1 MKIYKYWTVEKH
13 KVLINGEEQII
24 TCYGGSN
31 ISEEEARS
39 RAKDKAEKIRRKI
52 AGETHVFDRY
62 EAEIREEILQMLDD
76 HSAIT
81 RNRYG
86 AQVLNAENL
95 MILDIDKPKSAG
107 GGLGG
112 LFKKKDTRSPK
123 EQIFEMVRNLAASAK
138 YKDYGFRTYETFQGA
153 RVIVLGG
160 NFDPRSSE
168 TKKIMDEFNCD
179 PLYTTLCNKQGC
191 FRARLTPKPY
201 RMKMK
206 PYKVSFPRDPGE
218 GDDSEFQR
226 WLSEYEGAS
235 RNFSVCKFIEQVGAR
250 HYMDKVVQI
259 HDEITGVGY
268 PQRLA

>member
-1 MKIYKYWTVEKH
+1 MKLYKYWTVEKQ
-13 KVLINGEEQII
+13 KILINGEEQII

-31 ISEEEARS
+31 VSEEEARS
-39 RAKDKAEKIRRKI
+39 RAKDKAEKIKRKI
-52 AGETHVFDRY
+52 GGESHVFDRY
-62 EAEIREEILQMLDD
+62 EAEIREEILQKIDD

-86 AQVLNAENL
+86 AQVLNAEHL

-112 LFKKKDTRSPK
+112 LFKKKDARPPK
-123 EQIFEMVRNLAASAK
+123 EQIFEMVRGLAASGK
-138 YKDYGFRTYETFQGA
+138 YKGYGFRTYETFQGA

-168 TKKIMDEFNCD
+168 TKKMMDEFNCD

-201 RMKMK
+201 RMKIK
-206 PYKVSFPRDPGE
+206 PYKVNFPMENIDP
-218 GDDSEFQR
+218 EFQH
-226 WLSEYEGAS
+226 WLTEYEGES
-235 RNFSVCKFIEQVGAR
+235 KNFSVCRLIDQVGAR
-250 HYMDKVVQI
+250 QPINDVVQI
-259 HDEITGVGY
+259 HDDITGVGY

>member
-1 MKIYKYWTVEKH
+1 MKIYKYWTVEKR
-13 KVLINGEEQII
+13 KITIDGAEQEIN
-24 TCYGGSN
+24 CYGGSN
-31 ISEEEARS
+31 VSVEDALS
-39 RAKDKAEKIRRKI
+39 RAREKAEKIQRKI
-52 AGETHVFDRY
+52 AGERYVFDRY
-62 EAEIREEILQMLDD
+62 EAEIREEILQMIDD

-86 AQVLNAENL
+86 AQVLNTENL
-95 MILDIDKPKSAG
+95 MILDIDKPKPVA
-107 GGLGG
+107 GG
-112 LFKKKDTRSPK
+112 LFKKKDTRPPK
-123 EQIFEMVRNLAASAK
+123 DQIFEMVGNLAASAK
-138 YKDYGFRTYETFQGA
+138 YKDYGFRTYETYQGA

-160 NFDPRSSE
+160 NFDPRSNE
-168 TKKIMDEFNCD
+168 TKKMMDEFNCD

-206 PYKVSFPRDPGE
+206 PYKVNFPRE
-218 GDDSEFQR
+218 GVDAEFRR
-226 WLSEYEGAS
+226 WLMEYESES

-250 HYMDKVVQI
+250 HYEDRAIQI

>member
-1 MKIYKYWTVEKH
+1 MKLYKFWTVEKQ
-13 KVLINGEEQII
+13 KVLIHGEEQII

-31 ISEEEARS
+31 VSEEEARS

-52 AGETHVFDRY
+52 AGERHVFDRY
-62 EAEIREEILQMLDD
+62 EAEIREEILQMVDD

-86 AQVLNAENL
+86 AQVLNTENL
-95 MILDIDKPKSAG
+95 MILDIDKPKPAA

-123 EQIFEMVRNLAASAK
+123 EQIFEMVRNLATSAK
-138 YKDYGFRTYETFQGA
+138 YKGYGFRTYETFQGA

-160 NFDPRSSE
+160 SFDPRSSPS
-168 TKKIMDEFNCD
+168 KDMMDEFNCD

-206 PYKVSFPRDPGE
+206 PYKVNFPRESTDP
-218 GDDSEFQR
+218 EFQR
-226 WLSEYEGAS
+226 WLSDYEGES
-235 RNFSVCKFIEQVGAR
+235 RNYSVCKFIEQVGAS
-250 HYMDKVVQI
+250 HYIDKVVQI